1 MTPFDKLA
9 WWCSWVAPASLAA
22 AGAAIVLEVIA
33 KESGS
38 ASEWRSF
45 LGPIALCAGAVGV
58 LAHVIVHYHAV
69 KPGSF
74 TGPDQRSKLEVAVH
88 FGAYGRWRDA
98 MRAKH
103 PELSSQSSGRINP

>member
-9 WWCSWVAPASLAA
+9 WWCSWVAPSSLAL

-33 KESGS
+33 KELGS
-38 ASEWRSF
+38 VSDWRSL
-45 LGPIALCAGAVGV
+45 LGPLALCAGAIGV
-58 LAHVIVHYHAV
+58 LAHLIVHYHAV

-74 TGPDQRSKLEVAVH
+74 TGADERSKLGVAVH
-88 FGAYGRWRDA
+88 FGAYGRWRQS

-103 PELSSQSSGRINP
+103 PELSSRSSGRI